1 MSAGRAVVVT
11 GAAGGIGG
19 ACALALAQQ
28 GSAVALL
35 DRSAAGLEAIAKRLE
50 ATDRRSLAITVDAA
64 DPAAMA
70 SALERVHD
78 ELGPVEAAV
87 GTISDERHGG
97 ALEASDDDYLAGFTG
112 TVGAALALVRPAAA
126 QMIAAGGGGRLVLIG
141 SLHATMAFPEAAP
154 YNVAESSLQ
163 ALARSLARDLLRHR
177 IGVNVIEPGWIRTP
191 GESRWYS
198 DAQLDAAERRQPW
211 GRLGRPEDVAAA
223 AAFLASPAAGFITGA
238 TLRVDGG
245 LSLGMTDL
253 PGAES

>member
-19 ACALALAQQ
+19 ACALALAQE

-35 DRSAAGLEAIAKRLE
+35 DRDAPGLEAIATRLE
-50 ATDRRSLAITVDAA
+50 ATPGRSLAITVDAV

-70 SALERVHD
+70 RALERVHD
-78 ELGPVEAAV
+78 ELGPIQAAV
-87 GTISDERHGG
+87 GTVSDERHGG
-97 ALEASDDDYLAGFTG
+97 ALEASDDDFLAGFTG
-112 TVGAALALVRPAAA
+112 TVGAALALVRPAAE
-126 QMIAAGGGGRLVLIG
+126 QMIAAGGGGRVVLIG
-141 SLHATMAFPEAAP
+141 SLHATMAFPDAAP

-198 DAQLDAAERRQPW
+198 DEQLDAAEGRQPW

-223 AAFLASPAAGFITGA
+223 AAFLASPAAEFITGA